1 MSTIPNDDSIK
12 RKTLN
17 SYKSELRKYL
27 LTSRFNDKTASENE
41 RYRSRNPNI
50 GCIYCTPDQV
60 SQSIGQD
67 SIMLVLEMNN
77 DTNKI
82 MGIGMTKNNSYS
94 ERFHVYE
101 EGNYNRYVYIGKYR
115 IPRADFTEQEEAVTK
130 ILDEM
135 VFRGTRHMKRGQG
148 LRLFPIETLY
158 ECKQKGFDLVN
169 YVSNMFKKRLL
180 STKNKTIP

>member
-1 MSTIPNDDSIK
+1 MSNIPNNESIK

-17 SYKSELRKYL
+17 NYRNELKKYL
-27 LTSRFNDKTASENE
+27 LTSRFNTMTANENE
-41 RYRSRNPNI
+41 KYRSRNTKI
-50 GCIYCTPDQV
+50 GCIYCTPEKV
-60 SQSIGQD
+60 SQTIDQD
-67 SIMLVLEMNN
+67 SIMFVLEMNN

-82 MGIGMTKNNSYS
+82 MGIGVTKNHSYS
-94 ERFHVYE
+94 GVYHVYE
-101 EGNYNRYVYIGKYR
+101 EGNYNRYVYIGKHR
-115 IPRADFTEQEEAVTK
+115 ISRDDFTEQEEAIIK

-169 YVSNMFKKRLL
+169 YVSNMFKKRLQT
-180 STKNKTIP
+180 SKNKTIP